1 MISGFLQI
9 TPSDARATSTTK
21 NGVLVGSKAI
31 TRDSK
36 VYRWTLN
43 GAVALAAGK
52 TTTGVAR
59 VANHANLALATTS
72 NIAVGSMKISVTLG
86 GTAATAD
93 QYADGYAVIND
104 GTGVGQSFFLVGN
117 SAQTN
122 TTGTCDLFLAEP
134 VTAALVITSDTK
146 VTLIPNPN
154 AGVVV
159 TPAVVTNPIAGVPNT
174 AVAASSYF
182 WAQTRGMAGVLS
194 DGVIARGTQ
203 SIPSDAVIGAVETR
217 VDATVVQP
225 VSFVPDATV
234 DAKYYPQY
242 LLVD

>member
-21 NGVLVGSKAI
+21 NGVLLGSKAI
-31 TRDSK
+31 TRDGK
-36 VYRWTLN
+36 VYRWSLN
-43 GAVALAAGK
+43 GAVALAEGK
-52 TTTGVAR
+52 TNTGVAR
-59 VANHANLALATTS
+59 IANHSNLALASTS
-72 NIAVGSMKISVTLG
+72 NIAVGSTKISVTLG

-104 GTGVGQSFFLVGN
+104 GTGVGQSYLIVGN
-117 SAQTN
+117 SAQTS
-122 TTGTCDLFLAEP
+122 TTGTVDLYLAES
-134 VTAALVITSDTK
+134 VTVALVIANTK
-146 VTLIPNPN
+146 VTLIPNAN

-159 TPAVVTNPIAGVPNT
+159 TPAVVTNPIAGVANVP
-174 AVAASSYF
+174 VAAASYF

-203 SIPSDAVIGAVETR
+203 GIASDAVIGAVETR

-225 VSFVPDATV
+225 ISFAPDATV
-234 DAKYYPQY
+234 DTKYYPQF

>member
-9 TPSDARATSTTK
+9 TPSDARTTSTTK
-21 NGVLVGSKAI
+21 NGVLIGSKAI
-31 TRDSK
+31 TRDGK

-52 TTTGVAR
+52 TNTGVAR
-59 VANHANLALATTS
+59 VANNSNMALATTS
-72 NIAVGSMKISVTLG
+72 NIAIGSTKISVTLG
-86 GTAATAD
+86 GTAVTAD
-93 QYADGYAVIND
+93 QYLDGYAVIND
-104 GTGVGQSFFLVGN
+104 GTGVGQSFLLAGN
-117 SAQTN
+117 SAQTSGS
-122 TTGTCDLFLAEP
+122 GTCELYLAEAI
-134 VTAALVITSDTK
+134 TAALVITSDTK

-159 TPAVVTNPIAGVPNT
+159 TPAVVTNPIAGVPNV

-182 WAQTRGMAGVLS
+182 WDQSRGMAGVLS

-203 SIPSDAVIGAVETR
+203 GIPSDAVIGALETR

>member
-9 TPSDARATSTTK
+9 APSDARTTSTTK
-21 NGVLVGSKAI
+21 NGVLVGTKAV
-31 TRDSK
+31 TRDGK
-36 VYRWTLN
+36 LYRWTLN
-43 GAVALAAGK
+43 GAVALVAGK
-52 TTTGVAR
+52 TNTGVAR
-59 VANHANLALATTS
+59 VANHANLALAAAS
-72 NIAVGSMKISVTLG
+72 NIAVGSLKISVTLG

-93 QYADGYAVIND
+93 QYADGYAVVND
-104 GTGVGQSFFLVGN
+104 GTGVGQSYLLVGN
-117 SAQTN
+117 SAQTV
-122 TTGTCDLFLAEP
+122 TSGTVDLYLAEP
-134 VTAALVITSDTK
+134 VTAALVIADTK

-159 TPAVVTNPIAGVPNT
+159 TPAVVTNPIAGVANV
-174 AVAASSYF
+174 AVAASVYF
-182 WAQTRGMAGVLS
+182 WGQTRGMASVLS
-194 DGVIARGTQ
+194 DGIIARGTQ
-203 SIPSDAVIGAVETR
+203 GIPSDVVIGALETR

>member
-9 TPSDARATSTTK
+9 APSDARSTSTTK
-21 NGVLVGSKAI
+21 NGVLLGQKAV
-31 TRDSK
+31 TRDGK
-36 VYRWTLN
+36 VYRWSLN

-52 TTTGVAR
+52 TNTGVAR
-59 VANHANLALATTS
+59 VANHANLALASTS
-72 NIAVGSMKISVTLG
+72 NIAVGSTKISVTLG

-93 QYADGYAVIND
+93 QYVDGYAVIND

-117 SAQTN
+117 SAQTS
-122 TTGTCDLFLAEP
+122 TTGTVDLYLAEA

-154 AGVVV
+154 ALTVV
-159 TPAVVTNPIAGVPNT
+159 TPAVVTNPINGVANV
-174 AVAASSYF
+174 AVAASVYY
-182 WAQTRGMAGVLS
+182 WGQTRGMAGVLS
-194 DGVIARGTQ
+194 DGVIARGTE

-217 VDATVVQP
+217 VDATVVKA
-225 VSFVPDATV
+225 VSFAPDATV
-234 DAKYYPQY
+234 DTKYYPQF